1 MPNYQQ
7 NLTVPQK
14 IMSLKHNFIIQI
26 AANMHSGAINEF
38 GELFLWGSG
47 VFGTYQQPQ
56 KILIISNKVQD
67 LKMGHS
73 FGVAVDAK
81 GIAWAW
87 GANQKGELGTGDFDP
102 RAPPYPILNLKG
114 KKIS

>member
-1 MPNYQQ
+1 
-7 NLTVPQK
+7 
-14 IMSLKHNFIIQI
+14 
-26 AANMHSGAINEF
+26 
-38 GELFLWGSG
+38 
-47 VFGTYQQPQ
+47 
-56 KILIISNKVQD
+56 
-67 LKMGHS
+67 MGHS

-114 KKIS
+114 KKISQLACGKDFVVALGKTYPKKQKKISGKQLSSSEKRHTRNSSKEKQGLRNLT

>member
-47 VFGTYQQPQ
+47 VFGTYQQP
-56 KILIISNKVQD
+56 
-67 LKMGHS
+67 
-73 FGVAVDAK
+73 
-81 GIAWAW
+81 
-87 GANQKGELGTGDFDP
+87 
-102 RAPPYPILNLKG
+102 
-114 KKIS
+114 